1 MMEVKIKKLDSEA
14 ITPTYGS
21 EGAAAFDLYALED
34 TSVFMPT
41 LIPTGISMEVPKGY
55 VLLVAPRSSIGLK
68 TTLRMPHSVGVIDS
82 DYRGEI
88 KVMYESMEPM
98 VVKKGERI
106 AQGMIIPVA
115 KVDFEEVRE
124 LSSTDRGDGGF
135 GSTGV

>member
-1 MMEVKIKKLDSEA
+1 MNVKIKKLNSEA
-14 ITPTYGS
+14 IIPTYGS

-34 TSVFMPT
+34 TGVFMPT
-41 LIPTGISMEVPKGY
+41 LISTGISMEVPKGY

-68 TTLRMPHSVGVIDS
+68 TTLRMPHSTGVIDS

-98 VVKKGERI
+98 VIKKGERI

-115 KVDFEEVRE
+115 KVNFEEVKE

>member
-1 MMEVKIKKLDSEA
+1 MMEVKIKKLNSEA
-14 ITPTYGS
+14 VTPTYGS

-34 TSVFMPT
+34 TGVFMST

-55 VLLVAPRSSIGLK
+55 VLLVVPRSSIGLK
-68 TTLRMPHSVGVIDS
+68 TTLRMPHSTGVIDS

-106 AQGMIIPVA
+106 AQGMIIPVT
-115 KVDFEEVRE
+115 KVDFEEVKE
-124 LSSTDRGDGGF
+124 LSSTDRGNGGF